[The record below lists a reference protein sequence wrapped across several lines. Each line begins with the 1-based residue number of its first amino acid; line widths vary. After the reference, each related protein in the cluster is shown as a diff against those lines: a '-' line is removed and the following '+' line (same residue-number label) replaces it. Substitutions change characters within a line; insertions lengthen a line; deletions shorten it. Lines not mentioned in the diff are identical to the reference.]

1 MKLNHVANT
10 YSCFLFI
17 LCPFLFAYSVAE
29 STNFKNSYSNGY
41 FLFGN
46 PVPFRRHQ
54 LNSSS
59 NISYEVESEEE
70 CLLGC
75 INTSNCQSVNFK
87 IAAGN
92 DGRFLCYL
100 LDTDKFTFPQLFNM
114 SEDFHHYSFT
124 VRSFINNLV
133 LLLETKGTLSSQ
145 KYFWNYRKVEGQ
157 IVEFLVYEW
166 LNYDKYILELVYII
180 SFFHHHA
187 KLFVINNRGAT
198 LALY

>member
-1 MKLNHVANT
+1 M
-10 YSCFLFI
+10 
-17 LCPFLFAYSVAE
+17 AE
-29 STNFKNSYSNGY
+29 LTNFKNSYSDGY

-59 NISYEVESEEE
+59 NISYEVESEDE

-100 LDTDKFTFPQLFNM
+100 LDTDKFTFPQLFNV
-114 SEDFHHYSFT
+114 SGDFHHYSFT

-145 KYFWNYRKVEGQ
+145 KYF
-157 IVEFLVYEW
+157 
-166 LNYDKYILELVYII
+166 
-180 SFFHHHA
+180 
-187 KLFVINNRGAT
+187 
-198 LALY
+198 